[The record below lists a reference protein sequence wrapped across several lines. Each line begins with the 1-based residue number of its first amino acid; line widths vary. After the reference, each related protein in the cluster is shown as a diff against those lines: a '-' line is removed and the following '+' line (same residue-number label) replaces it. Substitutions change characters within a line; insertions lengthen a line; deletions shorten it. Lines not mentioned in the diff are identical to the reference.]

1 LIRSES
7 WAFIWQPNVV
17 TWYVRTTRKASRVGA
32 RRPRSE
38 TIPSVPIDGL
48 TAYAHV
54 ADVRRSIDFYRHL
67 GLEVRNSHEDGGT
80 LVWAFLTS
88 PATDPNEAG
97 ARLMVALADGAV
109 DPSQQAVLF
118 YCWSRDVQA
127 LHTELRSSGIAVGEI
142 ERPFYMPA
150 GEFRVADPDGYVLL
164 VGQLSMP
171 PA

>member
-1 LIRSES
+1 M
-7 WAFIWQPNVV
+7 
-17 TWYVRTTRKASRVGA
+17 
-32 RRPRSE
+32 
-38 TIPSVPIDGL
+38 PIEGL

-54 ADVRRSIDFYRHL
+54 ADLRRSIDFYGHL
-67 GLEVRNSHEDGGT
+67 GLEVRNSHEEDGA

-88 PATDPNEAG
+88 PAADPNEAG

-118 YCWSRDVQA
+118 YCWSRDVEG
-127 LHTELRSSGIAVGEI
+127 LHAELRSVGIAVGEI

-150 GEFRVADPDGYVLL
+150 GEFRLADPDGYVLL
-164 VGQLSMP
+164 VGQLSTP